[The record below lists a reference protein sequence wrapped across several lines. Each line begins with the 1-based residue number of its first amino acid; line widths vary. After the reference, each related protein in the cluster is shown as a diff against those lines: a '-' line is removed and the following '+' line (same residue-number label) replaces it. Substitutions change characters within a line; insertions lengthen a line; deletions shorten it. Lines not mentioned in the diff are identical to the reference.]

1 MERLTSRDPSVGWEI
16 VTSHLLLVLRHELAP
31 PAIRVQ
37 AADVLDQLLLV
48 ASRTSTV
55 DQPNRRNQTQILQTL
70 ASQAEPDSRLQS
82 STDIDLRRMALD
94 TLFKILETN
103 GHSFVTGWERIFDIL
118 RTACPSP
125 LAFATP
131 SPLPSRTDSPL
142 ESISEG
148 QLSSRRSP
156 TAFDFGTGS
165 RSPVIVRTS
174 FPSLQLICT
183 DFLEGLTI
191 DELRVCI
198 STLAEFGKQGD
209 DVNVALT
216 VRRSP
221 SRSHTV
227 YL

>member
-1 MERLTSRDPSVGWEI
+1 
-16 VTSHLLLVLRHELAP
+16 
-31 PAIRVQ
+31 
-37 AADVLDQLLLV
+37 
-48 ASRTSTV
+48 
-55 DQPNRRNQTQILQTL
+55 
-70 ASQAEPDSRLQS
+70 
-82 STDIDLRRMALD
+82 MALD
-94 TLFKILETN
+94 ALFKILETN
-103 GHSFVTGWERIFDIL
+103 GHSFVTGWEQIFDIL

-125 LAFATP
+125 LAFAPP
-131 SPLPSRTDSPL
+131 SPAPPSPL

-156 TAFDFGTGS
+156 TAFDFGSGS
-165 RSPVIVRTS
+165 RSPVLVRTS

-216 VRRSP
+216 VRTSLLP
-221 SRSHTV
+221 A
-227 YL
+227 